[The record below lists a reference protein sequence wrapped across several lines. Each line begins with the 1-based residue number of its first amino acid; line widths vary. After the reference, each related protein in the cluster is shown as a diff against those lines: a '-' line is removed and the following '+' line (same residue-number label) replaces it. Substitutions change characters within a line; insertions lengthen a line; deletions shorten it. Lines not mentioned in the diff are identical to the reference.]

1 MDEET
6 TRCRLGCCVVAGRT
20 GGRDG
25 EGAVCLGFLMSGS
38 QRFQLKVLDALEI
51 ELSRIFLYG
60 PAAGGDQG
68 RRQASLNR
76 LPSICRMAV
85 EFPARRFVRV
95 DSKIL
100 SISASHLSGL
110 SSFIWTGHD
119 ANLFSTVVTRRPRVP
134 PSCSKRIWF
143 GNLGGHKMEGRA
155 WASVPRPCMVILLR
169 PGKRFRS

>member
-60 PAAGGDQG
+60 PAAGGRSRSSTGFTQ
-68 RRQASLNR
+68 
-76 LPSICRMAV
+76 PSALDLSHGSRIPG
-85 EFPARRFVRV
+85 PAFCSRRFENSLDLGVTPLGALEFYL
-95 DSKIL
+95 D
-100 SISASHLSGL
+100 
-110 SSFIWTGHD
+110 WT
-119 ANLFSTVVTRRPRVP
+119 
-134 PSCSKRIWF
+134 
-143 GNLGGHKMEGRA
+143 
-155 WASVPRPCMVILLR
+155 
-169 PGKRFRS
+169 